1 MASQATAVMD
11 ERVVQTWALHYLHS
25 RYAKA
30 NPGKRIFADV
40 EMLLKKQYEGKK
52 GYDRVDG
59 LICIDK
65 ASNGFTVAIE
75 AKSMKTLDSLF
86 ELLEPKAASTSELA
100 LLMFGTIGLPVI
112 SLWFFKALAW
122 YWLVAMVLSELL
134 AIAVTY
140 VVYTDSAAASKTG
153 VHEQLSKYAGNEKWL
168 ALPVQAQGNLTQN
181 NGWARFVKICRH
193 YGYGLVTVREDGFV
207 FEIQKPTR
215 VFKGNFISSYVS
227 EEIIRATLAG
237 NTTLNFNYAGCLNK
251 SFVDKAFHLACKNP
265 LTKVE
270 IP

>member
-1 MASQATAVMD
+1 MASQVTAIMD

-59 LICIDK
+59 LICIDQN
-65 ASNGFTVAIE
+65 NGFTVAIE
-75 AKSMKTLDSLF
+75 AKSIKTLSSLF
-86 ELLEPKAASTSELA
+86 ELLEPKAASTSALA
-100 LLMFGTIGLPVI
+100 LLLLGVIGIPVI
-112 SLWFFKALAW
+112 SLWFLKALAW
-122 YWLVAMVLSELL
+122 YWLTIISSAEILF
-134 AIAVTY
+134 IAVAY
-140 VVYTDSAAASKTG
+140 RIYINSAAASMTG

-168 ALPVQAQGNLTQN
+168 ALPVQAQEKLTQD
-181 NGWARFVKICRH
+181 NGWTRFIRICRH

-215 VFKGNFISSYVS
+215 VFKGNFISAYVS
-227 EEIIRATLAG
+227 AEIIKTTLAG
-237 NTTLNFNYAGCLNK
+237 NTTHNFNYAGCLNK
-251 SFVDKAFHLACKNP
+251 SFVDKAFCLACKNP